1 MGFVYILLVMLIL
14 LGGAAYFGYR
24 AGYYDFG
31 RFSGGL
37 CVILVVLGIFFM
49 LARPNGR
56 AGTCFTNC
64 MFG

>member
-49 LARPNGR
+49 LARPN
-56 AGTCFTNC
+56 
-64 MFG
+64 